1 MQIIVAGNEI
11 LKNEFLTS
19 GLALDV
25 DCIWVNDAAQF
36 LRYPSADAYIDLL
49 FEKSKDRILL
59 LQQLLPKLVVINS
72 VVHTLAE
79 TDAAFVRFNGWLT
92 FLQSPLVEA
101 YSNKEDLKATAEAIF
116 QLFNK
121 KMVWLA
127 DSAGF
132 VTPKVV
138 SMIINEAYFAL
149 SENVSTKEAIDTA
162 MQLGTNYPYGPFEWS
177 RRIGLKNIAALLNQL
192 SLSEK
197 QYQPCKLLVQEA
209 MDIN

>member
-11 LKNEFLTS
+11 LKNEFLAS
-19 GLALDV
+19 GMAPDV
-25 DCIWVNDAAQF
+25 DCIWIDDAAHF
-36 LRYPSADAYIDLL
+36 LHYPQADAYIDLL
-49 FEKSKDRILL
+49 FEKSEDRILL

-79 TDAAFVRFNGWLT
+79 TNAAFVRINGWPT

-101 YSNKEDLKATAEAIF
+101 YSNKEDLKTTAETIF
-116 QLFNK
+116 HLFNK

-127 DSAGF
+127 DTPGF
-132 VTPKVV
+132 VTPRII

-149 SENVSTKEAIDTA
+149 SENVSTKEAIDMA
-162 MQLGTNYPYGPFEWS
+162 MKLGTNYPFGPFEWS
-177 RRIGLKNIAALLNQL
+177 RRIGLKNIAALLHQL

-197 QYQPCKLLVQEA
+197 QYQPCELLVQEA
-209 MDIN
+209 SEN